1 MPLQVNLCIPT
12 QPLANLTATYVQLPS
27 AAGSM
32 GVLPGHAPLR
42 CELMPGVVVCRLVD
56 ETERFF
62 SVSSGLAVIRNNMVT
77 ILADTAED
85 AQKIDLSR
93 AQAAQERAL
102 RRLSEDQPGLIDRVR
117 AEAALRRALARL
129 EAVRLVKR

>member
-12 QPLANLTATYVQLPS
+12 QPLANLTAIYVQLPS

-32 GVLPGHAPLR
+32 GILPSHAPLR
-42 CELMPGVVVCRLVD
+42 CELAPGVVVCRLTD
-56 ETERFF
+56 ETERVF
-62 SVSSGLAVIRNNMVT
+62 SVSSGLAVIRNNTVT

-85 AQKIDLSR
+85 AQNIDTSR
-93 AQAAQERAL
+93 AQAARERAL
-102 RRLSEDQPGLIDRVR
+102 RRLGGDEAGMIDRVR

-129 EAVRLVKR
+129 DAVRSVKR